1 MSIVHLSDLYHHFD
15 QLAAQDV
22 SSDEL
27 FASSY
32 IRGFIALSAGEFGD
46 ENQVISTPLIEHV
59 SESMTAARTELSPS
73 DREVVKCYW
82 HQLIEQLA
90 VKG

>member
-1 MSIVHLSDLYHHFD
+1 MNIVHLSDLYHHFD

-46 ENQVISTPLIEHV
+46 ENQVISAPLIEHV
-59 SESMTAARTELSPS
+59 SESMAAARTELSPG
-73 DREVVKCYW
+73 DREVVKRYW
-82 HQLIEQLA
+82 QQLIKQLA
-90 VKG
+90 IKG